1 MVAVVVATMVVVVV
15 VAMVVVVVVVMGVVR
30 VVVVVVLIP
39 IPWPR
44 RILCFVT
51 DGVDINDGD
60 YASTGSA
67 VFPFHIL
74 LIVTVLSMTIMPR
87 H

>member
-1 MVAVVVATMVVVVV
+1 MVVVMVV
-15 VAMVVVVVVVMGVVR
+15 TMVVVVVVVMGVVR
-30 VVVVVVLIP
+30 VVVVVVVLIP

-51 DGVDINDGD
+51 DGVDINYDGH
-60 YASTGSA
+60 ASTGSA

-74 LIVTVLSMTIMPR
+74 MIVTMLSMTIMPR